1 MYKRSRQVNNMDYK
15 LHMPLYHLEAEHDP
29 DPEKAFPF
37 FKLPTELRYMIYDYA
52 LATPADNLRIHKLED
67 GEQKTSITKPPRL
80 LQVNQQI
87 RMEASRVFYRGKQ
100 VIGTAQA
107 LKGWL
112 DANPFKLSW
121 LKSMFVQGC
130 PGCEHGCSVMLSRE
144 AGGCI
149 SWRISG
155 GLTTE
160 PDEYPGRCFGG
171 EAVRGQ
177 LEKCVDQLKTQL
189 AASPALARAQQE
201 ELAAGALKRCL
212 EFLVSLENV
221 TTQEDGVEEQSR
233 SGSSRGVK
241 RRRIG

>member
-15 LHMPLYHLEAEHDP
+15 LHMPLYHPEAEHDP

-37 FKLPTELRYMIYDYA
+37 FKLPTELRYMNYDYA
-52 LATPADNLRIHKLED
+52 LATPTDNLRVHKLED
-67 GEQKTSITKPPRL
+67 RGQITRPPKL

-87 RMEASRVFYRGKQ
+87 RMEASRVFYKGKQ

-112 DANPFKLSW
+112 DVNPLKLSW
-121 LKSMFVQGC
+121 LKSMYIRGC

-144 AGGCI
+144 TGGCI
-149 SWRISG
+149 SWRCSG

-160 PDEYPGRCFGG
+160 PDKYPESCFYGG
-171 EAVRGQ
+171 AVRGQ
-177 LEKCVDQLKTQL
+177 LESAVEELKT
-189 AASPALARAQQE
+189 ALASTPDLARIQRE
-201 ELAAGALKRCL
+201 ELANEALKRCL
-212 EFLVSLENV
+212 EVLVSLENA
-221 TTQEDGVEEQSR
+221 TTQDDGVEGRSR
-233 SGSSRGVK
+233 SESSRGVK

>member
-15 LHMPLYHLEAEHDP
+15 LHMPLYHPEAEHDP

-37 FKLPTELRYMIYDYA
+37 FKLPTELRFMIYDYA

-87 RMEASRVFYRGKQ
+87 RMEASRVFYRDKQ

-107 LKGWL
+107 LQGWL
-112 DANPFKLSW
+112 DANPLKLSW
-121 LKSMFVQGC
+121 LKSMCVQGC

-144 AGGCI
+144 AEGCI
-149 SWRISG
+149 SWRCSG

-160 PDEYPGRCFGG
+160 PDEYPESCFYGD
-171 EAVRGQ
+171 AVRGQ
-177 LEKCVDQLKTQL
+177 LESAVEELKT
-189 AASPALARAQQE
+189 ALASTPDLARSQQE
-201 ELAAGALKRCL
+201 ELATKALKRCL
-212 EFLVSLENV
+212 EVLVSLGNA
-221 TTQEDGVEEQSR
+221 TTQDDGVEEQSR
-233 SGSSRGVK
+233 SESSRGVK